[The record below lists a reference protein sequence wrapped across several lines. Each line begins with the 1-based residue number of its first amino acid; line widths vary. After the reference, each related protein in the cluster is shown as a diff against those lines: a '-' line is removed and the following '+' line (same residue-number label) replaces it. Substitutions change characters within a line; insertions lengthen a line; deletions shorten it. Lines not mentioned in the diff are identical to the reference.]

1 MKSSPGFFIMALNPN
16 GTGESMK
23 RFSDAVIRHRV
34 LILIITLLLCAAS
47 LVGLQGVKVN
57 YNLSD
62 YLPREAPSV
71 QALRKVSTE
80 VPNLQLYLPGLS
92 VPEAQQEKAA
102 LQAMP
107 HVAGVLWLDDLV
119 DLRDTPLAILDEELV
134 AQYYKDGPLFQLTI
148 REAHQAE
155 QVLALRQR
163 YPEGLFMGPAADYEQ
178 VTNVSMGQIASIMY
192 YVVPLCLIILILA
205 TRHYLEPLLFALVIG
220 IAILLNEGSN
230 IILGS
235 VSFITRACSAILQLA
250 VSIDYAVFLLHRFS
264 DFRDGGMEPVAAM
277 KKAMQAAASA
287 ITASAMTT
295 IFGFLALLLMHF
307 ELGRD
312 MGIVLAKGV
321 LLSCLS
327 VMIILPVLTV
337 MMVKWIDKTRHRSFT
352 PSFLGFGR
360 LVVKRGAPLAV
371 VLLMLLPLAF
381 VLQERNTFIYGSAG
395 MHSADSP
402 IRREADKIKAVFGDE
417 RLMLVLAPAGDRA
430 REAAFTKALA
440 EVPGITRVMSYA
452 NTVSP
457 EIPPQVLPEDV
468 TANFYENGYA
478 RFILTTRLP
487 DEGPDTFRMV
497 EALRQLA
504 REHFPGDSHLLGE
517 AAINYDLKEYI
528 TADRLK
534 VLLAGMLSIGLVLLI
549 NFNNLSIPLILLLII
564 QGSIWLNMAQPYVTG
579 SALNYVGYQIVSSV
593 QLGATVDYGILL
605 SQRYLEARRDKKP
618 REAAVQ
624 ALALSTGTIL
634 PPAAI
639 LTVAGFALGI
649 LVRDNGI
656 ISEMGIIIG
665 RGAALSAT
673 MVLLVLPLVLAFCD
687 KLIMKTKL
695 IRRKAPHE
703 TKA

>member
-1 MKSSPGFFIMALNPN
+1 
-16 GTGESMK
+16 MK

-47 LVGLQGVKVN
+47 VLALQGVTVN

-71 QALRKVSTE
+71 QALDAVSME
-80 VPNLQLYLPGLS
+80 VPNLQMYLPGVS
-92 VPEAQQEKAA
+92 VQDALKEKSA
-102 LQAMP
+102 LQAVP
-107 HVAGVLWLDDLV
+107 NVRSVLWLDDV
-119 DLRDTPLAILDEELV
+119 ADLRDTPLDILDQVQV
-134 AQYYKDGPLFQLTI
+134 AQYYNEGPRYQITI
-148 REAHQAE
+148 DEAHQADTV
-155 QVLALRQR
+155 QLLRQQ
-163 YPEGLFMGPAADYEQ
+163 YQEGLFMGPAADNAQ
-178 VTNVSMGQIASIMY
+178 VANVSMSQIASIMY

-230 IILGS
+230 IFLGS
-235 VSFITRACSAILQLA
+235 VSYITRACSAILQLA

-264 DFRDGGMEPVAAM
+264 DFRDEGMEPVAAM
-277 KKAMQAAASA
+277 KQAMRASASA

-321 LLSCLS
+321 LLSCLA
-327 VMIILPVLTV
+327 VMIILPVLAV

-360 LVVKRGAPLAV
+360 LVMKRGAPLAI
-371 VLLMLLPLAF
+371 VLLLLLPVAF
-381 VLQERNTFIYGSAG
+381 VLQQNNTFIYGSAG

-402 IRREADKIKAVFGDE
+402 IRQEADRIKARFGDE
-417 RLMLVLAPAGDRA
+417 KLMLLLAPAGDRA
-430 REAAFTKALA
+430 KEAAFTKAL
-440 EVPGITRVMSYA
+440 EGVPGITAVLSYA
-452 NTVSP
+452 GTISP
-457 EIPPQVLPEDV
+457 EIPPEVLPDSI
-468 TANFYENGYA
+468 TSNFYENGFA
-478 RFILTTRLP
+478 RFILTTHLE
-487 DEGPDTFRMV
+487 DEGPDTFRMI
-497 EALRQLA
+497 EDLRQLS
-504 REHFPGDSHLLGE
+504 RQHYPDESHLLGE
-517 AAINYDLKEYI
+517 AAINYDLKAFI
-528 TADRLK
+528 TADRIK

-549 NFNNLSIPLILLLII
+549 NFKNLSIPVILLLII

-605 SQRYLEARRDKKP
+605 SQRYLEGRQTRSAK
-618 REAAVQ
+618 EAAVY
-624 ALALSTGTIL
+624 ALTTATGSIL

-639 LTVAGFALGI
+639 LTLSGFALGL

-673 MVLLVLPLVLAFCD
+673 MVLLVLPLTLAFCD
-687 KLIMKTKL
+687 RLIMKTNLKP
-695 IRRKAPHE
+695 RKARHE
-703 TKA
+703 TTQ